1 MNDRNYKEGTLD
13 RCKRGIFKSG
23 LTAFKSGM
31 KWILFVD
38 EEAGGEER
46 IVDRSGTELDL
57 S

>member
-23 LTAFKSGM
+23 LTAFQSGM

-38 EEAGGEER
+38 EEAGEEER